1 MQTSFGTA
9 PFPVPAA
16 GTASATINAE
26 SPTLL
31 AQRLEKFR
39 IKRQQQLQ
47 QSIDEC
53 LSSNPASSSQV
64 YDSYKTTF
72 AAEHLVPP
80 TTPSPPPALG
90 LGIQSDQASLFATA
104 PGYLSAEQTLKLNR
118 NSGNKRDT
126 TPGSL
131 RGQRQELNYAN
142 LNVNP
147 SLTSKSTF
155 RQQLPHIS
163 SQNSVHTEFP
173 NNRDDEEASDF
184 QHQPLLTEVS
194 NRQQDNS
201 SDKVKR
207 VGVRHRILKSSTKSS
222 SSPSASRAHV
232 EDKNGQKV
240 QQQTKLDAKRSWWTS
255 YLSFN
260 SSSPAAPNNKNAQ
273 LAINESIKSK
283 TLNIPKANSDHHH
296 HHQRPE
302 QTDNFIMGMLRTM
315 KLKERLAISLGATL
329 ILLTLLLVVDVQMD
343 FGVTNRHL
351 LPAQQTVHQR
361 IRYTDDGSFMR
372 DIKRKF
378 LQKR

>member
-1 MQTSFGTA
+1 MQTSF
-9 PFPVPAA
+9 PVPVPAA
-16 GTASATINAE
+16 GTASATITAD

-64 YDSYKTTF
+64 YDSYKTTV

-80 TTPSPPPALG
+80 TTPSLSPPPALG
-90 LGIQSDQASLFATA
+90 LGIQTDQASLFATA

-126 TPGSL
+126 TPDSL

-147 SLTSKSTF
+147 SLTSNSTF

-163 SQNSVHTEFP
+163 SQNFVHTEFP
-173 NNRDDEEASDF
+173 NNRDDGEASDF
-184 QHQPLLTEVS
+184 QHQPLLTEVT

-207 VGVRHRILKSSTKSS
+207 VVVRHRILKSSKKSS
-222 SSPSASRAHV
+222 RSPSASRAHLGN
-232 EDKNGQKV
+232 KNVHKV

-260 SSSPAAPNNKNAQ
+260 SSSPAAPNNKNEQ
-273 LAINESIKSK
+273 LAINESTKSK

-296 HHQRPE
+296 QHPE

-343 FGVTNRHL
+343 FGVTNRRL